1 MKQVEKK
8 LPMEE
13 EKETKIVSLGR
24 QKCRRKKKQWN
35 CSLKESGFCQDT
47 SRIYRSISELPT
59 LGIPELFFTRVHLD
73 EGQWRKVIHLSISPY
88 SNKYLIP

>member
-24 QKCRRKKKQWN
+24 QKCRRKKKKQWN

-59 LGIPELFFTRVHLD
+59 LGIPELFFTRVFWMKGNGEKLF
-73 EGQWRKVIHLSISPY
+73 ISQFPLT
-88 SNKYLIP
+88 LINI

>member
-24 QKCRRKKKQWN
+24 QKCRRKKKNNGTALLKNQDSAKTLQEFTEASVN
-35 CSLKESGFCQDT
+35 SL
-47 SRIYRSISELPT
+47 
-59 LGIPELFFTRVHLD
+59 H
-73 EGQWRKVIHLSISPY
+73 
-88 SNKYLIP
+88 